1 MAMARIWENWI
12 VDILICVIEAVWFYT
27 ASILVSE
34 DERKHRD
41 IIDWAIEHFPTPSCK
56 VLKKLYG
63 PLDVVYTDELDAA
76 EMASA
81 SNCGKIKKCA

>member
-1 MAMARIWENWI
+1 
-12 VDILICVIEAVWFYT
+12 
-27 ASILVSE
+27 
-34 DERKHRD
+34 
-41 IIDWAIEHFPTPSCK
+41 

-81 SNCGKIKKCA
+81 SNWGKIKKCAQKCCQFHATILFSEWHYAIMHPNSDLSRLSGPMTVCGNEKHRS

>member
-1 MAMARIWENWI
+1 
-12 VDILICVIEAVWFYT
+12 
-27 ASILVSE
+27 
-34 DERKHRD
+34 
-41 IIDWAIEHFPTPSCK
+41 